1 MTIDPR
7 WSIFLGLFI
16 SILAYV
22 GAAGALLLDMGLD
35 ATMEKRLIACV
46 LFTFGLLNTVQT
58 FLTGVPSKNS
68 TTGFLVSPPKP
79 VEPAVKP

>member
-1 MTIDPR
+1 MTLDPR

-16 SILAYV
+16 TILAYL
-22 GAAGALLLDMGLD
+22 GAAGALLIDMGMD
-35 ATMEKRLIACV
+35 AVQEKKVIAGV
-46 LFTFGLLNTVQT
+46 LFLFGLLNNIQT

-79 VEPAVKP
+79 PEPPK